1 MQMRCLNALIESWN
15 CSAVN
20 EFMDHNQKLPVW
32 LHELKMEEREK
43 WMRGQKEENT
53 RNVKNFWRSSV
64 LKLVYDF
71 SIILLYPD
79 NISIGNI
86 I

>member
-53 RNVKNFWRSSV
+53 RNVKNFWSSSV
-64 LKLVYDF
+64 LKLVYNF